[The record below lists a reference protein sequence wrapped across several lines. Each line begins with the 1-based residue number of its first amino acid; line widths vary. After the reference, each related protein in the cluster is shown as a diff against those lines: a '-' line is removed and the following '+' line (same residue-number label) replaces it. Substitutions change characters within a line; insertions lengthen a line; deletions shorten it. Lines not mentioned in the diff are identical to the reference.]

1 MFGLGAWE
9 LLLILGLVVLVFGAK
24 RLPQI
29 GRGLGEGIRNF
40 RTGVKDESRDQLTD
54 GGDDDL

>member
-1 MFGLGAWE
+1 MFGLGGWE
-9 LLLILGLVVLVFGAK
+9 LLMILGLVVLIFGAK

-40 RTGVKDESRDQLTD
+40 KRGVKDDEKEKLTE
-54 GGDDDL
+54 GGDDDR